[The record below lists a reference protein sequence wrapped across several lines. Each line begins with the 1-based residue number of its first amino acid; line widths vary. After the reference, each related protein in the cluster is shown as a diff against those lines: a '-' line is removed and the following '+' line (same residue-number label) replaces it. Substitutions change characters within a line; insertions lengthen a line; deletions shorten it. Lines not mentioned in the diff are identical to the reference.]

1 MQFKKPMRVFVALT
15 ILSILAVFLAACGE
29 EEPAVASPTAV
40 AEVVATEIAPP
51 ATWTPVPAVVV
62 VTMTTAPTQPPPA
75 TSTPMPTATEPPATA
90 TPEETSTEESPTAT
104 ATNQPRPTSVSATAA
119 PAQPAALTQPPPP
132 PTLPPNPTL
141 GVNLLP
147 NPSFEEGHYNQNG
160 IPELQLPNGWRLE
173 YAEGAT
179 GFGGQPWDVYVRP
192 ETRVLSTGFLP
203 EAEHSLYIF
212 DGSNTVKVFKGAGA
226 VSGRLLTDVDL
237 QPGTYVL
244 EANFYSDVFES
255 YSEGRKNPPPD
266 PNAGEAA
273 LFAGSTGTGWIG
285 NRYLAKNNLQHTFTI
300 DTAQRVTVGVGFRG
314 RYAIAN
320 NGWFVD
326 NLSLRQIQ

>member
-1 MQFKKPMRVFVALT
+1 MQFNKTTRPLLTLLFIGLTTVLLVAC
-15 ILSILAVFLAACGE
+15 SGE
-29 EEPAVASPTAV
+29 ETTPAPSTAV
-40 AEVVATEIAPP
+40 AEITVAPA

-75 TSTPMPTATEPPATA
+75 TSTPMPTATSQPATA
-90 TPEETSTEESPTAT
+90 TPEETPTEDPATAT
-104 ATNQPRPTSVSATAA
+104 ATSEPRPTSPPVTAA
-119 PAQPAALTQPPPP
+119 PTQPAVPTQPPAP
-132 PTLPPNPTL
+132 PTIPPNPTF

-173 YAEGAT
+173 YAEGPT
-179 GFGGQPWDVYVRP
+179 GFGGQAWDVYVRP
-192 ETRVLSTGFLP
+192 ETRVLSAGFLP
-203 EAEHSLYIF
+203 ESEHSLYIF
-212 DGSNTVKVFKGAGA
+212 DGGNTVKIFKGSGA
-226 VSGRLLTDVDL
+226 LSTRLLTDIDL

-244 EANFYSDVFES
+244 EGNFFADVFES
-255 YSEGRKNPPPD
+255 YSEGRKNPPSD
-266 PNAGEAA
+266 NNAGEAE
-273 LFAGSTGTGWIG
+273 LFAGGTGTGWIG

-300 DTAQRVTVGVGFRG
+300 DTAQRVTVGIGFRG

>member
-1 MQFKKPMRVFVALT
+1 MQFKINSRALSAPILIT
-15 ILSILAVFLAACGE
+15 ILLVFLAACGGQE
-29 EEPAVASPTAV
+29 PEPAPSTEV
-40 AEVVATEIAPP
+40 AEIAPTQVAPP
-51 ATWTPVPAVVV
+51 ATWTPIPAVVV
-62 VTMTTAPTQPPPA
+62 VTLTTAPTQPPPA
-75 TSTPMPTATEPPATA
+75 TSTPFPTATALPATA
-90 TPEETSTEESPTAT
+90 TPAETATEEPPTAT
-104 ATNQPRPTSVSATAA
+104 ATTPPQPTRVPATAA
-119 PAQPAALTQPPPP
+119 PAQPAAPTQPPAPA
-132 PTLPPNPTL
+132 TLPPNPTF

-173 YAEGAT
+173 FAEGAT

-226 VSGRLLTDVDL
+226 VSTRLLTELDL

-244 EANFYSDVFES
+244 EGNFFSDVFES

-273 LFAGSTGTGWIG
+273 LFAGATGTGWIG
-285 NRYLAKNNLQHTFTI
+285 NRYLAKNNLQHTFTL
-300 DTAQRVTVGVGFRG
+300 DTAQRVTVGIGFRG